1 MARKW
6 IVIGALGLAAAVVA
20 VALFFMINFF
30 ITGYLP

>member
-1 MARKW
+1 MERKW
-6 IVIGALGLAAAVVA
+6 IIIGVLGLAAAAVA